1 MSPEERRLLSDL
13 FDRLQAAQST
23 ERDREADDFIAT
35 RLREQ
40 PYAVYFLAQAV
51 IVQDQALQATTRRVQ
66 ELEDELQRRDSQD
79 GGHGQQSGGFL
90 SGLGSLFGNR
100 QPQPPARSYDRYSQR
115 DGSLYDDYAQSS
127 RAPDPGPWGRAGASG
142 PWGQSAPMGAGGGF
156 LSGALTTA
164 AGVAGGVLAAD
175 AIRGMFSSHWGGTGN
190 NLGAGLG
197 GFGNG
202 LGGETVVNNF
212 FGNDERSRDPASGSG
227 STSGG
232 GTASAA
238 GNDRDD
244 PASGGGFADAGND
257 DDDDD
262 FDVADYDD
270 GGDDSFV

>member
-1 MSPEERRLLSDL
+1 MSPEERRMLSDL
-13 FDRLQAAQST
+13 FDRVRAAQST
-23 ERDREADDFIAT
+23 ERDREADDFITAK
-35 RLREQ
+35 LREQ
-40 PYAVYFLAQAV
+40 PYAGYFLAQAV

-66 ELEDELQRRDSQD
+66 ELEDELHRRDSQD
-79 GGHGQQSGGFL
+79 GGLGQQSGGFL
-90 SGLGSLFGNR
+90 AGLGSLFGNR
-100 QPQPPARSYDRYSQR
+100 QAQPPARSYDRSPQR

-127 RAPDPGPWGRAGASG
+127 RAPDPGPWGRAGAAGS
-142 PWGQSAPMGAGGGF
+142 WGQSTLMGSSGGF

-190 NLGAGLG
+190 ALGAGLG

-212 FGNDERSRDPASGSG
+212 FGNDERSRDPASG
-227 STSGG
+227 GG
-232 GTASAA
+232 IASAA

-244 PASGGGFADAGND
+244 PASSGGFANAGN

-270 GGDDSFV
+270 GNDDSFV